1 MQLILGQDITNNGRD
16 MPNDRQHVF
25 RIYQALFNEPSDCTV
40 TNLAGYSDCL
50 AQFKDTIATVN
61 SSAIVGTFR
70 IRAEAYIA
78 FHLRRKYRAC
88 LVCH

>member
-1 MQLILGQDITNNGRD
+1 MQLILGQHITNNGRD

-40 TNLAGYSDCL
+40 ANLAGYSDCL

-61 SSAIVGTFR
+61 SNAIVETFR
-70 IRAEAYIA
+70 VRAEAYIA
-78 FHLRRKYRAC
+78 FHLRRQIPNE
-88 LVCH
+88 VII